1 MKTDTAPVAGKND
14 ELTELEK
21 RAIEHIAGKGRNEVI
36 KVIRH
41 HLKKRTG
48 KAWSVTGGR
57 GTAWGWITITSP
69 PARQVNHRITDEDGK
84 ELGEVLGLGP
94 SHHQGINIPSQTDYY
109 REFLFRAIHGHAG
122 PFIATAQWD

>member
-1 MKTDTAPVAGKND
+1 MNDTAPVAGKTD
-14 ELTELEK
+14 ILTE
-21 RAIEHIAGKGRNEVI
+21 NEVMTI
-36 KVIRH
+36 KLLASQGRDEVIQAIRQA
-41 HLKKRTG
+41 LKRRTG
-48 KAWSVTGGR
+48 RAWSVTGGR

-109 REFLFRAIHGHAG
+109 REFLCRAIHGHAG
-122 PFIATAQWD
+122 PFTSTPQWD